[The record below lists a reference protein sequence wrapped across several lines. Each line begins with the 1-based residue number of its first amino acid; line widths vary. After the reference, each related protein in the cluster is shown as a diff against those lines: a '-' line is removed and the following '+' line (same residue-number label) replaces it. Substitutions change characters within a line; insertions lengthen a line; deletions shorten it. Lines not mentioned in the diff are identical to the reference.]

1 MFGGER
7 EESTE
12 ETKRILLREEESLG
26 TWCSVNQMQQEEVTM
41 LRSALVQVKQG
52 QNRSLDLVVG
62 SILVSLARAVL
73 VNCWG

>member
-7 EESTE
+7 EESAE
-12 ETKRILLREEESLG
+12 ETKRIPLREEESLG
-26 TWCSVNQMQQEEVTM
+26 TWYSVNQMQQEEVTM